1 MQPPD
6 VNIVEQKLIEK
17 KGFRNFIDFIDEA
30 GTRWVKRKDDG
41 SCFFLTKENKCSIY
55 DVRPSVCRLEPFTIT
70 DYDPEKN
77 KIELALNFPF
87 TCSCEGV
94 STEGAVPI
102 EVIGKAAQVVM
113 NKILELTARGMGL
126 PVNDKKV
133 RFAACAKLL
142 RRMIEMADLQV

>member
-30 GTRWVKRKDDG
+30 GIRWVKRKDDG

-87 TCSCEGV
+87 TCCCEGIC
-94 STEGAVPI
+94 TEGAVPI
-102 EVIGKAAQVVM
+102 EVIGKAALVVM
-113 NKILELTARGMGL
+113 NKILELTAKEMGL

-133 RFAACAKLL
+133 RFAARAKLL

>member
-6 VNIVEQKLIEK
+6 VNVVEQRHIEK
-17 KGFRNFIDFIDEA
+17 KGFRNFIDFVDEA
-30 GTRWVKRKDDG
+30 GVLWIKRKNDG
-41 SCFFLTKENKCSIY
+41 GCFFLTRENKCSIY

-77 KIELALNFPF
+77 KIELALDFPF
-87 TCSCEGV
+87 SCCCEGV
-94 STEGAVPI
+94 CTVGAVPI
-102 EVIGKAAQVVM
+102 DVIGKAAQVVM
-113 NKILELTARGMGL
+113 NKILELTAKEMGL

-133 RFAACAKLL
+133 RFAARAKLL

>member
-6 VNIVEQKLIEK
+6 VNTVEQRRIEK
-17 KGFRNFIDFIDEA
+17 KGFKNFIDFVDEA
-30 GTRWVKRKDDG
+30 GILWVKRKDDG
-41 SCFFLTKENKCSIY
+41 SCYFLTRENKCSIY

-77 KIELALNFPF
+77 KIELALDFPF
-87 TCSCEGV
+87 SCCCEGV
-94 STEGAVPI
+94 CAKGAVPI
-102 EVIGKAAQVVM
+102 EAIGKAAQAVM
-113 NKILELTARGMGL
+113 NKILELTVKEMRL

-133 RFAACAKLL
+133 RFAARAKLL

>member
-1 MQPPD
+1 MNPG
-6 VNIVEQKLIEK
+6 IL
-17 KGFRNFIDFIDEA
+17 
-30 GTRWVKRKDDG
+30 WVKRKDDG

-77 KIELALNFPF
+77 KIVLALDFPF
-87 TCSCEGV
+87 SCCCEGV
-94 STEGAVPI
+94 CTKDAVPI
-102 EVIGKAAQVVM
+102 EVIGKAAQAVM
-113 NKILELTARGMGL
+113 NKILELTSKEMGL

-133 RFAACAKLL
+133 RFAARAKLL